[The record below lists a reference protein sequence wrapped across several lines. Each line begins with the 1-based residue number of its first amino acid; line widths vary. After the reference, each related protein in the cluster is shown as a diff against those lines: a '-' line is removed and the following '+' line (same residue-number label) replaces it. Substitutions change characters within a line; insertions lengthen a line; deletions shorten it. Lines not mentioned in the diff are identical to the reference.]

1 VQLLGVEIGGDQP
14 LFVIAGPCVIE
25 SADMAL
31 RTAAVLADI
40 ARRRRLLL
48 VYKSSFDKANRT
60 AGTSFR
66 GPGLEEGLRIL
77 ERVRAET
84 GLPVL
89 TDVHEAGQVAAV
101 AAGVDVLQVPAFLAR
116 QTDLIEAAAASGRPV
131 NFKKA
136 QFMAPAEMAPLVAK
150 ARAAAAAAGVDP
162 VLLLCERGT
171 SFGYNNLVSDMRGL
185 EIMAETGCPV
195 VFDATHSV
203 QMPGAL
209 GTASGGDRR
218 FVPALA
224 RAAVA
229 VGVAG
234 LFLETHPDP
243 ERALSDS
250 ATAWPL
256 ADFEALLARL
266 QGFDA
271 LAKAG
276 NRGDR
281 AGP

>member
-1 VQLLGVEIGGDQP
+1 MTLLGAEIGGANP
-14 LFVIAGPCVIE
+14 FFVIAGPCVIE

-31 RTAAVLADI
+31 RTAATLAEI
-40 ARRRRLLL
+40 ARRRGLLL
-48 VYKSSFDKANRT
+48 IYKSSFDKANRT
-60 AGTSFR
+60 AGTAFR
-66 GPGLEEGLRIL
+66 GPGLDAGLRIL

-84 GLPVL
+84 GLPLL
-89 TDVHEAGQVAAV
+89 TDVHDVGQVAAV
-101 AAGVDVLQVPAFLAR
+101 AEIVDVLQVPAFLAR
-116 QTDLIEAAAASGRPV
+116 QTDLIEAVAASGRPV

-162 VLLLCERGT
+162 VLMLCERGT

-185 EIMAETGCPV
+185 EIMAETGCPI

-203 QMPGAL
+203 QAPGAL

-218 FVPALA
+218 FVPVLA

-243 ERALSDS
+243 QHALSDA

-256 ADFEALLARL
+256 GEFEALIARL
-266 QGFDA
+266 QAFDA
-271 LAKAG
+271 VAKQA
-276 NRGDR
+276 
-281 AGP
+281 A